1 MQIQAEMALCSNQ
14 PAERHMR
21 YSSGKR
27 IAEMKSPP
35 RNRRNSPSEQ
45 TDEAPGLIENEE
57 VEVEREIPADDN
69 QAIERIEPCDRP
81 EPPVF
86 ED

>member
-1 MQIQAEMALCSNQ
+1 
-14 PAERHMR
+14 MR
-21 YSSGKR
+21 DLHKEYDAG
-27 IAEMKSPP
+27 SPP
-35 RNRRNSPSEQ
+35 RKGRNSHSEQ
-45 TDEAPGLIENEE
+45 TDEAPGLIEKEQ

-69 QAIERIEPCDRP
+69 QPIERIEPRERP